1 MNFLMILVAGL
12 GALNWLGLVYVQQKL
27 KKIEDS
33 QYGLNH
39 DIFEL
44 SNDLL
49 IAEIRIDELEE
60 MFENSKKLQPARTPQ
75 GLKNSEMFIKS
86 SLFKLNAEK
95 EGTLNPQIV
104 HDLWE
109 DMMKRSR
116 WWKKPDQG

>member
-1 MNFLMILVAGL
+1 MNFLMILVACL
-12 GALNWLGLVYVQQKL
+12 GALNLLGLVYVLRQVEKTKEMYAL
-27 KKIEDS
+27 VNGD
-33 QYGLNH
+33 L
-39 DIFEL
+39 FEY
-44 SNDLL
+44 SNELFS
-49 IAEIRIDELEE
+49 ESRRIDELEE
-60 MFENSKKLQPARTPQ
+60 MFENSKKSQPARNPQ
-75 GLKNSEMFIKS
+75 GFKNSEMFIKS

>member
-1 MNFLMILVAGL
+1 MNFLIIAAAGL
-12 GALNWLGLVYVQQKL
+12 GALNLLGLVYVLRQVEKTKEMYAL
-27 KKIEDS
+27 VNGD
-33 QYGLNH
+33 L
-39 DIFEL
+39 FEY
-44 SNDLL
+44 SNELFS
-49 IAEIRIDELEE
+49 ESRRIDELEE
-60 MFENSKKLQPARTPQ
+60 MFENSKKSQPARNPQ
-75 GLKNSEMFIKS
+75 GFKNSEMFIKS

>member
-1 MNFLMILVAGL
+1 MILMAGL

-33 QYGLNH
+33 QYIFNR

-44 SNDLL
+44 SNDFHL
-49 IAEIRIDELEE
+49 AELRIDELEE
-60 MFENSKKLQPARTPQ
+60 MFEKSKKSQPARTPQ
-75 GLKNSEMFIKS
+75 GFKNSEMFIKS

-95 EGTLNPQIV
+95 EGTLNPQVV

-109 DMMKRSR
+109 DMMKKSR

>member
-1 MNFLMILVAGL
+1 MNFWTILVAGL

-33 QYGLNH
+33 HYIFNR
-39 DIFEL
+39 DIFEI

-49 IAEIRIDELEE
+49 VAELRIDELEE
-60 MFENSKKLQPARTPQ
+60 MFEKSKKSQPARTPQ
-75 GLKNSEMFIKS
+75 GAKNNEMFIKS
-86 SLFKLNAEK
+86 SLFKLDSTK
-95 EGTLNPQIV
+95 DGTLNRQIV

-109 DMMKRSR
+109 DMIKKQR

>member
-1 MNFLMILVAGL
+1 MNFLIIAAAGL
-12 GALNWLGLVYVQQKL
+12 GAINLLGLVYVLRQVEKT
-27 KKIEDS
+27 KKMYALVNGD
-33 QYGLNH
+33 L
-39 DIFEL
+39 FEY
-44 SNDLL
+44 SNELFS
-49 IAEIRIDELEE
+49 ESRRIDELEE
-60 MFENSKKLQPARTPQ
+60 MFKKSKKSQPARTPQ
-75 GLKNSEMFIKS
+75 GFKNSEMFIKS